1 MKVTV
6 TLSANAGVAIHVGG
20 YRIWV
25 DALHTQK
32 QRGFSAVDI
41 PLQKRMLQC
50 AAFAEPDLI
59 LCTHCHPDHYS
70 DTLTKEAKKLW
81 PDAEVVLPELRFE
94 RQIQIK
100 GEEFFHSLGD
110 LSLRFIRLPHDGQ
123 QYADCVHYG
132 LLMTIGGKT
141 ILLPGDCRT
150 GAVELGKAIGR
161 IRIDLALLNFPWLTL
176 SKGRAFVDT
185 VMKPSQILLYHLPF
199 AEDDCLN
206 YRDAA
211 MKAVQKLD
219 NGNVQLLWE
228 PLQTVEL
235 DI

>member
-6 TLSANAGVAIHVGG
+6 TLSANAGVAIHIGG

-32 QRGFSAVDI
+32 QKGFSAVDV

-50 AAFAEPDLI
+50 AAFANPDLI
-59 LCTHCHPDHYS
+59 LCTHCHPDHFS
-70 DTLTKEAKKLW
+70 EALTKEAKKLW
-81 PDAEVVLPELRFE
+81 PDAKIMLPEPCFDG
-94 RQIQIK
+94 QIEIK
-100 GEEFFHSLGD
+100 GEEHIHRLGD

-123 QYADCVHYG
+123 QYAGCVHYG
-132 LLMTIGGKT
+132 VLITIGGKT

-150 GAVELGKAIGR
+150 GAEELEEAIGEN
-161 IRIDLALLNFPWLTL
+161 RIDLALLNFPWLTL

-199 AEDDCLN
+199 AEDDCFN

-211 MKAVQKLD
+211 MKTVQKMD

-228 PLQTVEL
+228 PLQTLEL